1 MSGDLALTT
10 GLISGIDSAQLVEA
24 LTSRQREPI
33 NRAERQQHLLT
44 LQKEEYQSVNSAMF
58 AVEDSLLQLSLNAT
72 FNKKLATSSTD
83 GILSAL
89 ATTDAEK
96 ASYEIDVTQLAEAQ
110 KIASDKQSSSTES
123 LSNSESTIEING
135 VSLII
140 NEGVSL
146 NGLKDAINATKDD
159 TNVSATVLDNTL
171 MLTSE
176 ITGQSGSMVI
186 KDSSGTLLA
195 DLGMIKD
202 GFKSQIGAEDIKGE
216 LARTNTTPGFVATA
230 GTVSV
235 AGQEF
240 TLAGGESLQDMA
252 DAINNSQTA
261 GLSAFVDNDQL
272 GIINENGSVDFQDV
286 DGTNAVVLLGMDATS
301 GVIAENDASVT
312 EFYNTQ
318 DATISVNGTDVDIA
332 AYSGLN
338 DIVAAINGE
347 TGTTGV
353 SATLGSDGQIS
364 YTSTS
369 GDIDIQDV
377 TGSLATDL
385 ELSDKGPKNIL
396 KAAQDAILTVD
407 GLQVTRS
414 DNKIDDLIND
424 VTLTLEGEGETTLT
438 VDFDKDQTRGKIE
451 DFVDK
456 YNTAIELIYDK
467 INVKKDFKL
476 KGLTKKELG
485 ELETEDIESKEAA
498 LRKQALKGDPI
509 MQRAYNTLRS
519 ISYSIVDG
527 SGKYGA
533 LSEIGLTTGKVG
545 STKEFTRIG
554 KLQFSDTQKFDDSLN
569 NMEDLRLLFAQEGQ
583 EDDPLKKFGLAERF
597 KDSIREYTSFTGFLT
612 KKAGRADAASF
623 SLIDTQIATLEADI
637 FFKNRGLIKYQETLL
652 SQFSNMETA
661 LSKLQDQSQQLL
673 SQNTGGF

>member
-72 FNKKLATSSTD
+72 FNKKTATSSTE

-110 KIASDKQSSSTES
+110 KIASGKQASSTES

-140 NEGVSL
+140 SEGISL
-146 NGLKDAINATKDD
+146 NGLRDAINATKDD
-159 TNVSATVLDNTL
+159 SNVTATVLDNTL
-171 MLTSE
+171 MLNSE
-176 ITGQSGSMVI
+176 ITGSSGAMVI
-186 KDSSGTLLA
+186 EDTQGTLLA

-216 LARTNTTPGFVATA
+216 LARTNTTPGFTATA
-230 GTVSV
+230 GSISV

-240 TLAGGESLQDMA
+240 TLAGGETLQDMA

-272 GIINENGSVDFQDV
+272 GIINENGSVDFTDV
-286 DGTNAVVLLGMDATS
+286 DGTNAEQLLSSPPG
-301 GVIAENDASVT
+301 DASIT
-312 EFYNTQ
+312 EFYTTEN
-318 DATISVNGTDVDIA
+318 ATISVNGTDVDIV
-332 AYSGLN
+332 AYSGLQ
-338 DIVAAINGE
+338 DIVDAINGE

-353 SATLGSDGQIS
+353 TATLGADKQIS
-364 YTSTS
+364 YSSTS
-369 GDIDIQDV
+369 GTIDIQDV
-377 TGSLATDL
+377 TGTMATDH

-396 KAAQDAILTVD
+396 KQAQDAVFSVD
-407 GLQVTRS
+407 GLQITRS
-414 DNKIDDLIND
+414 DNEVKDLIND
-424 VTLTLEGEGETTLT
+424 VTLNLEGVGQTTLT
-438 VDFDKDQTRGKIE
+438 VDFDKDATRGKIE

-467 INVKKDFKL
+467 LNVKKDFKV
-476 KGLTKKELG
+476 KGLTKKEL
-485 ELETEDIESKEAA
+485 EEMDAEDIEEKEST
-498 LRKQALKGDPI
+498 LRNQALTGDPI

-519 ISYSIVDG
+519 ISYSIVEG
-527 SGKYGA
+527 EGKFGA
-533 LSEIGLTTGKVG
+533 LSEIGLSTGAVG
-545 STKEFTRIG
+545 STKEATRIG
-554 KLQFSDTQKFDDSLN
+554 KLQFSDTQKFDDSLES
-569 NMEDLRLLFAQEGQ
+569 MEDLRLLFAQEGL
-583 EDDPLKKFGLAERF
+583 EDDPKKKFGLAERF
-597 KDSIREYTSFTGFLT
+597 KDSIREYTSFNGFLT

-652 SQFSNMETA
+652 SQFTEMETA

-673 SQNTGGF
+673 AQNTGGF